1 MSEKQAKDERMEALK
16 KIEKTK
22 MANSSAGLKY
32 DGSEFTFKDVSSQ
45 SPFWNELRKLLDEL
59 AEFRA
64 EAWIANHSKE
74 KSR

>member
-1 MSEKQAKDERMEALK
+1 MSKKQAKDERMEALK

-22 MANSSAGLKY
+22 IANSLKDSEY
-32 DGSEFTFKDVSSQ
+32 NGSDFTFKDISPQSS
-45 SPFWNELRKLLDEL
+45 FWNELRKLLDEL

-74 KSR
+74 KSK